1 MTANKRSKTEARS
14 TKTAPHGG
22 MPGDGAGRTEDPG
35 SRHAGVWP
43 ASGPPADDPNLPYT
57 PMASFGQGER
67 GAAGYEDSGRSEL
80 RTMPPSDSG
89 DTGDEA
95 Q

>member
-1 MTANKRSKTEARS
+1 
-14 TKTAPHGG
+14 
-22 MPGDGAGRTEDPG
+22 
-35 SRHAGVWP
+35 
-43 ASGPPADDPNLPYT
+43 
-57 PMASFGQGER
+57 MASFGQGQR

-80 RTMPPSDSG
+80 RTMPPSDSD